1 MKFRHM
7 KAKER
12 ERAYLL
18 LSLPGFETA
27 EAPVKHI
34 TDHDRR
40 LQRADHSSGAGEGTQ
55 HTHTHTP
62 NAELIPE
69 TSVSLSVSRPLTLS
83 R

>member
-55 HTHTHTP
+55 HTHTHTHP
-62 NAELIPE
+62 TLSSSQKPLFL
-69 TSVSLSVSRPLTLS
+69 SLSLARSL
-83 R
+83 